1 MSNWFDQ
8 VRKNTDY
15 ILEAIKKQSFI
26 TELLEG
32 SLSEEIFQFYIHQD
46 MLYLADY
53 KKVLAMVGLKCTQA
67 SDMQFFLD
75 AATEVVAVENEM
87 HQLFLKDK
95 LTNKE
100 PSPSCE
106 LYTSYLT
113 KMTGN
118 FSVEEGLAA
127 VLPCFTI
134 YKEIGDYILANQKN
148 RKDNP
153 YQNWIDTYGGEEFS
167 KSVTQAIQIT
177 NTYALKASD
186 ETVQKMNNAFEKS
199 SKLEWMFWQSAY
211 KQEQWKI

>member
-1 MSNWFDQ
+1 
-8 VRKNTDY
+8 
-15 ILEAIKKQSFI
+15 
-26 TELLEG
+26 LEG
-32 SLSEEIFQFYIHQD
+32 SLSEERFQFYIHQD
-46 MLYLADY
+46 VLYLAAY

-67 SDMQFFLD
+67 SEMQFFLD

-87 HQLFLKDK
+87 HQLFLKNE
-95 LTNKE
+95 LTTKE

-113 KMTGN
+113 KMAGN

-134 YKEIGDYILANQKN
+134 YKEIGAYILANQKN
-148 RKDNP
+148 KKDNP
-153 YQNWIDTYGGEEFS
+153 YQNWIQTYGGEEFS

-177 NTYALKASD
+177 NNYALKASD

-199 SKLEWMFWQSAY
+199 SKLEWMFWESAY
-211 KQEQWKI
+211 KKEQWKI

>member
-1 MSNWFDQ
+1 MSNWFNQ
-8 VRKNTDY
+8 VRENTDY

-32 SLSEEIFQFYIHQD
+32 SLSEETFQFYIHQD
-46 MLYLADY
+46 VLYLADY
-53 KKVLAMVGLKCTQA
+53 KKVLAMVGLKCTQS
-67 SDMQFFLD
+67 SDMQFFLG

-87 HQLFLKDK
+87 HQLFLKNE
-95 LTNKE
+95 LTNTE

-113 KMTGN
+113 KMAGN

-148 RKDNP
+148 KKDNP
-153 YQNWIDTYGGEEFS
+153 YQNWIHTYGGEEFA

-177 NTYALKASD
+177 NNYAMKASD

-199 SKLEWMFWQSAY
+199 SKLEWMFWESAY
-211 KQEQWKI
+211 KKEQWKI

>member
-1 MSNWFDQ
+1 MSNWFNQ
-8 VRKNTDY
+8 VRENTDY

-46 MLYLADY
+46 VLYLADY
-53 KKVLAMVGLKCTQA
+53 KKVLAMVGLKCTQS

-87 HQLFLKDK
+87 HQLFLKNE

-100 PSPSCE
+100 PSPACE

-113 KMTGN
+113 KMAGN

-148 RKDNP
+148 KKDNP
-153 YQNWIDTYGGEEFS
+153 YQNWIHTYGGEEFS

-177 NTYALKASD
+177 NNYAMKASD

-199 SKLEWMFWQSAY
+199 SKLEWMFWESAY
-211 KQEQWKI
+211 KKEQWKI